1 MTSEMLASISDP
13 VKIELSTS
21 NLDLLQDS
29 FGAPPGLCLKAA
41 GPPGVHTAVQQIT
54 KFPVGFRP
62 PPGLEMF
69 GPVGS
74 CPPGVFTLEKTPS
87 ESCAAS
93 TGLPSSAHSQVDSDD
108 EILEICDD
116 EEQKKTVV
124 MRNIPNQYTR
134 DMLLELIDQNGFAG
148 SYSLVYLP
156 MDFATGMAVG
166 YAFINFIEH
175 NDAVRFQDTFQG
187 FKNWAFR
194 GSSKVCE
201 IAWRD
206 GEDDLQEQ
214 VARFR
219 NCPMMHPS
227 VPDDFRPALFM
238 AGKRIAFPPPTQSI
252 RKPRIRSRRA

>member
-187 FKNWAFR
+187 FKLGISR
-194 GSSKVCE
+194 K
-201 IAWRD
+201 
-206 GEDDLQEQ
+206 LQG
-214 VARFR
+214 VR
-219 NCPMMHPS
+219 NCLEGWGRRS
-227 VPDDFRPALFM
+227 
-238 AGKRIAFPPPTQSI
+238 
-252 RKPRIRSRRA
+252 PRTGGSLSQLPNDAPISP

>member
-1 MTSEMLASISDP
+1 
-13 VKIELSTS
+13 
-21 NLDLLQDS
+21 
-29 FGAPPGLCLKAA
+29 
-41 GPPGVHTAVQQIT
+41 
-54 KFPVGFRP
+54 
-62 PPGLEMF
+62 MF
-69 GPVGS
+69 GPLVSG
-74 CPPGVFTLEKTPS
+74 PPGVFTLDKAAS

-108 EILEICDD
+108 EILEISDV
-116 EEQKKTVV
+116 EEHKRTVV

-134 DMLLELIDQNGFAG
+134 DMLLTLINQHGFAG

-175 NDAVRFQDTFQG
+175 DDAVRFQDAFQG
-187 FKNWAFR
+187 FKDWAFR
-194 GSSKVCE
+194 GSCKVCE

-206 GEDDLQEQ
+206 GEDDLAEQ

-238 AGKRIAFPPPTQSI
+238 AGQRVAFPAPTQSI
-252 RKPRIRSRRA
+252 RKPPFDHVVHEFIFD